1 MPGTILSS
9 YINEKKNSWQTEYS
23 FDLFGWSSTFHP
35 LHFDFYSD
43 WIKEQRH
50 GEMNYLEAHMPIKK
64 DLRFFFE
71 QAQSLISVGIRY
83 KPHPSPTQNNP
94 QNLKIASYAEGLDYH
109 DWLTKRLERFCQH
122 LRQLF
127 PNATFAV
134 ATDAKPLLERD
145 FAEQLGLGWTG
156 KNTCLIHPKV
166 GSFFLLGEILTDLK
180 IQEDQAFV
188 SKIPDFC
195 GNCTRCLD
203 ACPTG
208 ALIEPRKMDASRCIS
223 YLTIE
228 AKSVPKLELRNKI
241 GDLFFGCDIC
251 QDVCPWNEKV
261 FRTELQTSKTI
272 EPQNRIAELRYIL
285 SASNRDLELKFH
297 DSPIIRARP
306 RGLRRNALVV
316 VGNLKIFELRK
327 EVEALCQNEF
337 LGELAQWTLAQ
348 LPEQN

>member
-1 MPGTILSS
+1 
-9 YINEKKNSWQTEYS
+9 
-23 FDLFGWSSTFHP
+23 
-35 LHFDFYSD
+35 
-43 WIKEQRH
+43 
-50 GEMNYLEAHMPIKK
+50 MNYLEAHMPIKK

-83 KPHPSPTQNNP
+83 KPHPAPTQNHP

-109 DWLTKRLERFCQH
+109 DWLSERLEQFCQH

-127 PNATFAV
+127 PEGTFAI

-156 KNTCLIHPKV
+156 KNTCLIHPKI

-180 IQEDQAFV
+180 IEENTVAT
-188 SKIPDFC
+188 KIPDFC
-195 GNCTRCLD
+195 GSCTRCMD

-208 ALIEPRKMDASRCIS
+208 ALIEPRKLDANLCIS

-241 GDLFFGCDIC
+241 GDRFFGCDIC

-261 FRTELQTSKTI
+261 FRA
-272 EPQNRIAELRYIL
+272 EPQPLKIIDSQNQIAELRHIL
-285 SASNRDLELKFH
+285 SASNRDLELKFKN
-297 DSPIIRARP
+297 SPIIRARP
-306 RGLRRNALVV
+306 RGLRRNALIV
-316 VGNLKIFELRK
+316 VGNLKIIELKK
-327 EVEALCQNEF
+327 EVEVLCKNEF
-337 LGELAQWTLAQ
+337 LGELAQWTLNQ
-348 LPEQN
+348 LKS